1 MNIHISIDDQWL
13 TLSDGDEVI
22 REYPISSGA
31 KGVGFTKDSYRTPT
45 GQFRICEKIGYE
57 QPLGTIYQ
65 QREPVGLWTLSDTTD
80 GDLITSRI
88 LRLDGMD
95 VQNKNTLERCIYIHG
110 TNQEELIGIPASHG
124 CIRLSNID
132 IVELFDLTPLDTEV
146 FIETPTRKRGK
157 IAFFDCDST
166 LSSIEGIDELARE
179 RGDAVFQEIVA
190 LTNAGMNGTVP
201 LHEVFPRRMDILR
214 PDKATCDA
222 VAKRYIDTIV
232 PGVRETLQ
240 TLRDDDWTIVIISG
254 GFAPLIEPLA
264 RDLGISFVEAVPL
277 HHDADGNYT
286 GYGADYPTTR
296 NGGKPQ
302 IIREWKQ
309 AMLPKTTIMVGDG
322 ISDFEAS
329 SEVDLF
335 IGFGGVVARDAVKQK
350 AAHFIESFP
359 DLLPLA
365 KQATKKKS

>member
-1 MNIHISIDDQWL
+1 MQIHISIDDQLL

-22 REYPISSGA
+22 REYPISSGE
-31 KGVGFTKDSYRTPT
+31 KGVGFKNGSYRTPT

-57 QPLGTIYQ
+57 QALGTIFQ
-65 QREPVGLWTLSDTTD
+65 KREPVGLWAPGDSVE
-80 GDLITSRI
+80 GDLVTSRI

-95 VQNKNTLERCIYIHG
+95 AQNKNTLERCIYIHG
-110 TNQEELIGIPASHG
+110 TNHEELIGVPASHG

-132 IVELFDLTPLDTEV
+132 VIELFDLTPLDTEV
-146 FIETPTRKRGK
+146 YIEAPTRKRGK

-179 RGDAVFQEIVA
+179 RGAEIFQQIVD
-190 LTNAGMNGTVP
+190 LTNAGMNGLVP

-214 PDKATCDA
+214 PDKVTCNA
-222 VAKRYIDTIV
+222 VAQRYIDTIV

-240 TLRDDDWTIVIISG
+240 ALRDEDWTIVIISG

-264 RDLGISFVEAVPL
+264 NLLGISFIEAVPL
-277 HHDADGNYT
+277 HHDELGNYT
-286 GYGADYPTTR
+286 GYGADFPTTR
-296 NGGKPQ
+296 NGGKPE

-322 ISDFEAS
+322 ISDLEAA

-335 IGFGGVVARDAVKQK
+335 IGFGGVVARDAVKQR
-350 AAHFIESFP
+350 AEQFVESFSEIA
-359 DLLPLA
+359 PLA
-365 KQATKKKS
+365 KKAAKKK

>member
-1 MNIHISIDDQWL
+1 MQIHISIDDQLL

-22 REYPISSGA
+22 REYPISSGE
-31 KGVGFTKDSYRTPT
+31 KGVGFKNGSYRTPT

-57 QPLGTIYQ
+57 QALGTIFQ
-65 QREPVGLWTLSDTTD
+65 KREPVGLWAPGDSVE
-80 GDLITSRI
+80 GDLVTSRI

-95 VQNKNTLERCIYIHG
+95 AQNKNTLERCIYIHG
-110 TNQEELIGIPASHG
+110 TNHEELIGIPASHG

-132 IVELFDLTPLDTEV
+132 VIELFHLTPLDTEV
-146 FIETPTRKRGK
+146 YIEAPTRKRGK

-179 RGDAVFQEIVA
+179 RGAEIFLQIVD

-214 PDKATCDA
+214 PDKDTCDA
-222 VAKRYIDTIV
+222 VAQRYIDTIV
-232 PGVRETLQ
+232 PGVHETLQ
-240 TLRDDDWTIVIISG
+240 TLRDEDWTIVIISG

-264 RDLGISFVEAVPL
+264 KMLGISFIEAVPL
-277 HHDADGNYT
+277 RHDEAGQYN
-286 GYGADYPTTR
+286 GYGADFPTTR
-296 NGGKPQ
+296 NGGKPE

-322 ISDFEAS
+322 ISDLEAA

-335 IGFGGVVARDAVKQK
+335 IGFGGVVARDAVKQRAEQFVESFSEIVSLAKK
-350 AAHFIESFP
+350 AA
-359 DLLPLA
+359 
-365 KQATKKKS
+365 KKK

>member
-1 MNIHISIDDQWL
+1 MNIHISIDDQLL

-22 REYPISSGA
+22 REYPISSGE
-31 KGVGFTKDSYRTPT
+31 KGVGFTNGSYRTPT

-57 QPLGTIYQ
+57 QPLGTIFEK
-65 QREPVGLWTLSDTTD
+65 REPVGIWAPGDSVE

-110 TNQEELIGIPASHG
+110 TNNEELIGVPASHG

-132 IVELFDLTPLDTEV
+132 VIELFDLTPLDTEV
-146 FIETPTRKRGK
+146 YIEAPTRKRGK

-179 RGDAVFQEIVA
+179 RGAEIFQQIVD
-190 LTNAGMNGTVP
+190 LTNAGMNGSVP

-222 VAKRYIDTIV
+222 VAQCYIETIV

-240 TLRDDDWTIVIISG
+240 TLRDEDWTLVIISG
-254 GFAPLIEPLA
+254 GFAPLIRPLA
-264 RDLGISFVEAVPL
+264 DLLGIKFIEAVPL
-277 HHDADGNYT
+277 HHDELGAYT
-286 GYGADYPTTR
+286 GYGADFPTTR
-296 NGGKPQ
+296 NGGKPE
-302 IIREWKQ
+302 IIREWKE
-309 AMLPKTTIMVGDG
+309 ALLPKTTIMVGDG
-322 ISDFEAS
+322 ISDLEAA

-335 IGFGGVVARDAVKQK
+335 IGFGGVIARDAVKQR
-350 AAHFIESFP
+350 AEHFVENFADI
-359 DLLPLA
+359 LPLA
-365 KQATKKKS
+365 KKATKKK

>member
-22 REYPISSGA
+22 REYPISSAA

-45 GQFRICEKIGYE
+45 GQFRVCEKIGYE
-57 QPLGTIYQ
+57 QPLGTIFLK
-65 QREPVGLWTLSDTTD
+65 REPVGLWTPGDTTE

-95 VQNKNTLERCIYIHG
+95 AQNKNTFERYIYIHG
-110 TNQEELIGIPASHG
+110 TNQEELIGVPASHG
-124 CIRLSNID
+124 CIRLSNLD
-132 IVELFDLTPLDTEV
+132 IVDLFDLTPLDAEV
-146 FIETPTRKRGK
+146 LIEPPTRQRGK

-166 LSSIEGIDELARE
+166 LSRIEGIDELARE
-179 RGDAVFQEIVA
+179 RGDAVFHEIES
-190 LTNAGMNGTVP
+190 LTHAAMNGEIP

-214 PDKATCDA
+214 PDKATCDT
-222 VAKRYIDTIV
+222 VAQRYIDTIV
-232 PGVRETLQ
+232 PGARETLQ
-240 TLRDDDWTIVIISG
+240 ALRDDDWTIVILSG

-264 RDLGISFVEAVPL
+264 RDLGISFVEAVPI
-277 HHDADGNYT
+277 HHDAEGNYT
-286 GYGADYPTTR
+286 GYGAEYPTTR

-302 IIREWKQ
+302 IIREWKN

-322 ISDFEAS
+322 ISDLETE

-335 IGFGGVVARDAVKQK
+335 IGFGGVVARDAVEKN
-350 AAHFIESFP
+350 ARHFIRHFSE
-359 DLLPLA
+359 LLPLV
-365 KQATKKKS
+365 TKKGTGK